1 MTKRLDS
8 AQDGD
13 RAPKAELHRVIY
25 ILFLDDENGLGLR
38 EMGKASK
45 YKGLAVLWVEDIKKS
60 KKFREKCL
68 PKEETLL

>member
-1 MTKRLDS
+1 
-8 AQDGD
+8 
-13 RAPKAELHRVIY
+13 
-25 ILFLDDENGLGLR
+25 
-38 EMGKASK
+38 MGKASK